1 MWEKQCKFND
11 SVVGNKNAGE
21 KFSLNLIK
29 VQVGIRPCR
38 WENQQNF
45 NKSDALLFGTQE
57 YIF

>member
-29 VQVGIRPCR
+29 V
-38 WENQQNF
+38 
-45 NKSDALLFGTQE
+45 
-57 YIF
+57 